1 LRGNRIGGPIASMT
15 GLLCSI
21 AALLCASDVEAW
33 RFSLAIDEGVA
44 LPFEVEFDTT
54 TARTTIVNGSER
66 IDIPSATRDA
76 NTWQLD
82 FAHFDSHIELALDA
96 ERVWRGTWT
105 KRRSA
110 DEVAE
115 VPVFAVPSFGERF
128 EPVEGLSLAP
138 EAFAGRWRVTFAGS
152 DARAVALFEA
162 HADGTLTGTFRTET
176 GDHRF
181 LAGGIVGDAL
191 RLSCF
196 DGAHAFRYDARL
208 VDGAL
213 TEGVFRSG
221 DWYTESWSAVRD
233 DTAELADPLALAGE
247 RSDVLVPFLELPAAD
262 GTWRHLWT
270 PGRPALI
277 EVFGS
282 WCPNCHD
289 AAALLQDLAQR
300 FGPRGLDVVGVAFE
314 LTGDFAR
321 DAAQLTR
328 FAQHTGVTYPLL
340 LAGTADKA
348 RAAAALGLT
357 ERIVAFPTT
366 LFVDASG
373 AIVAV
378 WSGFD
383 GPATGAAHTK
393 LCEDTER
400 LVLDLL
406 ASRAR
411 APLDARLA
419 FERGDWLRPPLP
431 TTADLA
437 RARFEFAAAYP
448 TSLTLVTD
456 LVLPN
461 GIRPLRQLGTVG
473 GATFD
478 FVPKERSARQTN
490 NDLRLVARVDALVD
504 TRDLV
509 QRWPLADERECELL
523 PEQGA
528 AALALPDPLLRAE
541 GAFALAFAADELALA
556 APAQLVAA
564 LTDTHAWV
572 RAHAAAALARL
583 GPVEGAD
590 LAALEADLVAATQDP
605 HALVRREA
613 AGALGSWRLAADR
626 FTSWES
632 SPSPLAAPLAA
643 AYARRAS
650 NR

>member
-1 LRGNRIGGPIASMT
+1 MMGV
-15 GLLCSI
+15 LCSV
-21 AALLCASDVEAW
+21 AALLCASDVEGW
-33 RFSLAIDEGVA
+33 RFSLAIDDGVV
-44 LPFEVEFDTT
+44 LPFEVEYDTAS
-54 TARTTIVNGSER
+54 ARTTIVNGAER
-66 IDIPSATRDA
+66 IDIPTATRDA
-76 NTWQLD
+76 HSWQLD
-82 FAHFDSHIELALDA
+82 FAHFDSALELALDA
-96 ERVWRGTWT
+96 EGVWRGTWT

-110 DEVAE
+110 DGVAE
-115 VPVFAVPSFGERF
+115 VPVSAVPSHGERF
-128 EPVEGLSLAP
+128 GPVDGLSLAP
-138 EAFAGRWRVTFAGS
+138 EAFAGRWRVTFADS
-152 DARAVALFEA
+152 EAPAVALFEA

-181 LAGGIVGDAL
+181 LAGGVVGDRL

-208 VDGAL
+208 EDGAL
-213 TEGVFRSG
+213 VDGTFRSG
-221 DWYTESWSAVRD
+221 SWFTEAWIAVRD
-233 DTAELADPLALAGE
+233 DAAELADPLALAGE
-247 RSDVLVPFLELPAAD
+247 QLDVLVPFLELPDAQ

-289 AAALLQDLAQR
+289 AAALLQDLHTR

-314 LTGDFAR
+314 LTGDFTR

-328 FAQHTGVTYPLL
+328 FAEHTGVTYPTL

-393 LCEDTER
+393 LREDTER

-406 ASRAR
+406 ESRAR

-461 GIRPLRQLGTVG
+461 GIRPLRQLGLVG

-478 FVPKERSARQTN
+478 FVPKERIGHPSN
-490 NDLRLVARVDALVD
+490 NDLRLVVRGNALID

-509 QRWPLADERECELL
+509 QRWPLNGERECELL
-523 PEQGA
+523 PEQGQ
-528 AALALPDPLLRAE
+528 AALALADSALRAE
-541 GAFALAFAADELALA
+541 GAFALAFATDELARA
-556 APAQLVAA
+556 APGLLVAA
-564 LTDTHAWV
+564 LTDTDAWV
-572 RAHAAAALARL
+572 RANAAAALARL

-590 LAALEADLVAATQDP
+590 LAALEAALVHASDDP
-605 HALVRREA
+605 HALVRRESA
-613 AGALGSWRLAADR
+613 AALGAWRLAADQYTR
-626 FTSWES
+626 WES
-632 SPSPLAAPLAA
+632 SISPLDAPLAA